1 VLKYIFVLCQYL
13 LIVNSQRRF
22 LDKVGPDFLERVLKN
37 RINKLKNLIFH
48 LFLIFKSQTLTRIFL
63 CLHFLVCDAADPVDG
78 AVLAGS
84 GGRLLSVA
92 LHLDALVGVVL
103 GHGGA
108 LLRALLVVLARAA
121 PLHRLLHLHVLE
133 HRNVPVVDP
142 GGTAVA
148 GEAHRQ
154 QTTHVG
160 RA

>member
-1 VLKYIFVLCQYL
+1 M
-13 LIVNSQRRF
+13 
-22 LDKVGPDFLERVLKN
+22 
-37 RINKLKNLIFH
+37 
-48 LFLIFKSQTLTRIFL
+48 
-63 CLHFLVCDAADPVDG
+63 DG
-78 AVLAGS
+78 AVFAGR
-84 GGRLLSVA
+84 GGRLLPVA
-92 LHLDALVGVVL
+92 LHLDALVVGVVL

-160 RA
+160 RT